1 MRDLQYVAVLALA
14 FSVTGV
20 LGGCADLGPTTDKTA
35 ELTTASISAP
45 PPAKT
50 PQGTRVTSDA
60 TARVFVLAGLAA
72 DCSPISIP
80 MITVGQAPTKG
91 TITFLAVPETTVQ
104 FSVSGKCI
112 GKQVPGVG
120 VFYKANE
127 GASGSDVFTVVAR
140 SGNRELASR
149 TITVEIAE

>member
-1 MRDLQYVAVLALA
+1 MRDPKHLAVLAATL
-14 FSVTGV
+14 SVV
-20 LGGCADLGPTTDKTA
+20 ALFGGCAGDLTPAA
-35 ELTTASISAP
+35 ELTTASITAP
-45 PPAKT
+45 PPAKA

-60 TARVFVLAGLAA
+60 PARVFVLAGLAA

-91 TITFLAVPETTVQ
+91 TITFVAVPETTVQ
-104 FSVSGKCI
+104 FSVSGRCL
-112 GKQVPGVG
+112 GKRVPGVG

-127 GASGSDVFTVVAR
+127 GTSGSDVFTVVAR

-149 TITVEIAE
+149 TIPVEIAD